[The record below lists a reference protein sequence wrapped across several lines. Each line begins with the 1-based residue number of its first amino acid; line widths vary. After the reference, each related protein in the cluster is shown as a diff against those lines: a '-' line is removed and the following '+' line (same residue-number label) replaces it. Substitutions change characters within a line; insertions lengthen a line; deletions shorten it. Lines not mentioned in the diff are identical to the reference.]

1 MLFFFYTVGSLCTH
15 LTQNGIYAP
24 SSFCLQ
30 LNAKVYYY
38 WFHKKHCSAWGHF
51 IMPGYIFLK
60 EHKKCFSA
68 VIVLWWM
75 MPIAQVLFQQ
85 WNSLLKRRIIELVEN
100 KNVHDVYEIWS
111 IALTLC
117 NNNLLDTLFLFDL
130 KNFPA
135 LARVIRVQLPCNCC
149 TVPTILSSCAF
160 TLRFNVRTDSTVGC
174 YSLVINAVL
183 HIVYWNFK
191 KIKCFK
197 ILTHKSRLF

>member
-1 MLFFFYTVGSLCTH
+1 MQKSIIIDFIKNIVQLEAILS
-15 LTQNGIYAP
+15 
-24 SSFCLQ
+24 CLGT
-30 LNAKVYYY
+30 YF
-38 WFHKKHCSAWGHF
+38 W
-51 IMPGYIFLK
+51 K

-135 LARVIRVQLPCNCC
+135 LARI
-149 TVPTILSSCAF
+149 
-160 TLRFNVRTDSTVGC
+160 
-174 YSLVINAVL
+174 IN
-183 HIVYWNFK
+183 
-191 KIKCFK
+191 
-197 ILTHKSRLF
+197 

>member
-1 MLFFFYTVGSLCTH
+1 MGSLCTH
-15 LTQNGIYAP
+15 LTQ
-24 SSFCLQ
+24 
-30 LNAKVYYY
+30 NAKVYYY

-135 LARVIRVQLPCNCC
+135 LAVLLGSNYRA
-149 TVPTILSSCAF
+149 TVARYPLFCLLVLSPS
-160 TLRFNVRTDSTVGC
+160 D
-174 YSLVINAVL
+174 
-183 HIVYWNFK
+183 
-191 KIKCFK
+191 
-197 ILTHKSRLF
+197 LT